1 MSPIFYEANF
11 KFIFIHENL
20 TPIFIHMLN
29 TSYEESELKR
39 SQNNRLFHVLKQ
51 KCRFQSMQSSLTYVQ
66 IFLTN
71 GSLAVFFFYNWN
83 NTINLINQNIFHRP
97 IVQSTPCKSCFPL
110 WGRHKGQNSKT
121 LFFPLFLQPIICKS
135 SDEISLNS
143 IISSICELSN
153 PRAVKI
159 INGNGFLMSN

>member
-1 MSPIFYEANF
+1 MFYEANF

-51 KCRFQSMQSSLTYVQ
+51 KCRFQSMQSSLTYFQ

-71 GSLAVFFFYNWN
+71 GSLAVFFFIIEI
-83 NTINLINQNIFHRP
+83 TP
-97 IVQSTPCKSCFPL
+97 ST
-110 WGRHKGQNSKT
+110 
-121 LFFPLFLQPIICKS
+121 
-135 SDEISLNS
+135 
-143 IISSICELSN
+143 
-153 PRAVKI
+153 
-159 INGNGFLMSN
+159 